1 MPNRMTFMERMS
13 GRLAAIESV
22 LKKLE
27 PVESL
32 LERITLLENT
42 IFTTKRVFTFQ
53 EACMYIGAVSYTHL
67 SGLSVSVSSG

>member
-1 MPNRMTFMERMS
+1 MTFMERMS

-53 EACMYIGAVSYTHL
+53 EACMYIGVSESMLYKLT
-67 SGLSVSVSSG
+67 VANT

>member
-53 EACMYIGAVSYTHL
+53 EACMYIG
-67 SGLSVSVSSG
+67 GF

>member
-53 EACMYIGAVSYTHL
+53 EACKYAVQAHIEQGDTAL
-67 SGLSVSVSSG
+67 QTAR